1 MAKKKK
7 KKTHKVTCSKCGS
20 SWDHEGD
27 DLEVDCPLC
36 AEPTINDGMVTVIR
50 NESEED
56 DKVVERGDDFE
67 KPEAVVISPS
77 SMRTQTCSLDEL
89 ITTMRDVR
97 SGKEDVRVFELGKEI
112 NVVLR

>member
-1 MAKKKK
+1 MAKKK

-36 AEPTINDGMVTVIR
+36 SQPVINDGMVTVIR
-50 NESEED
+50 SENKED
-56 DKVVERGDDFE
+56 QHVAPRDDDFE
-67 KPEAVVISPS
+67 KPEAIVINPKTL
-77 SMRTQTCSLDEL
+77 RAEVCSLDSL
-89 ITTMRDVR
+89 ITTMRSVR
-97 SGKEDVRVFELGKEI
+97 TKGISPRVFYTGEEI